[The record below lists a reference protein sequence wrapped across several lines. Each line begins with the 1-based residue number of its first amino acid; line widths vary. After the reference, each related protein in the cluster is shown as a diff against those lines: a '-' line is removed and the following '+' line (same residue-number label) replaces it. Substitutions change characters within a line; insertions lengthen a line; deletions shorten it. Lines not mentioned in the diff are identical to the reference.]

1 MGRMTWSQASINA
14 LTPAQQHSLVKAG
27 ILTIENTQAEEELWQ
42 VCMVMLDRGYI
53 AELLGYHITTFNTY
67 MTDEYRLVRMKEK
80 LFTIL
85 GNDIRQ
91 RDIAIVH
98 NMYKQLHKIVDA
110 KHNEKLSQQF
120 IEAQDNAS

>member
-1 MGRMTWSQASINA
+1 MGRMTWSQTSINA

-67 MTDEYRLVRMKEK
+67 INNEYRLALMKEK
-80 LFTIL
+80 LFTKL

-91 RDIAIVH
+91 TDIKVVH
-98 NMYKQLHKIVDA
+98 NMYK
-110 KHNEKLSQQF
+110 KLQAIAEQTN
-120 IEAQDNAS
+120 D